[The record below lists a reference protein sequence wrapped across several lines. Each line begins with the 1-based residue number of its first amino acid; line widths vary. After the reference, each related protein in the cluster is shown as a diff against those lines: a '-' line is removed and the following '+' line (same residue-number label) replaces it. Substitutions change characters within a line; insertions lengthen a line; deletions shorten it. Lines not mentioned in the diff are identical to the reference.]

1 MCQITAYL
9 DDEKIM
15 ENVMFV
21 EPTPNGI
28 VLSTMFEEPLEVSAT
43 IRKIDLLKNVLYL
56 ENIPKEGVKNGGKF
70 RERKRKNCSIY
81 YVFGI

>member
-21 EPTPNGI
+21 EPTPNGV
-28 VLSTMFEEPLEVSAT
+28 VLSTMFEPPLEVSAT

-56 ENIPKEGVKNGGKF
+56 ENNSKEKVGNGG
-70 RERKRKNCSIY
+70 
-81 YVFGI
+81 

>member
-21 EPTPNGI
+21 EPTPTG
-28 VLSTMFEEPLEVSAT
+28 VRLTTMFEQPLEVSAT
-43 IRKIDLLKNVLYL
+43 IQKIDLLKNKLFL
-56 ENIPKEGVKNGGKF
+56 ENITKEGAEDGG
-70 RERKRKNCSIY
+70 E
-81 YVFGI
+81 G

>member
-21 EPTPNGI
+21 EPTPNGV
-28 VLSTMFEEPLEVSAT
+28 VLSTMFEQPLEVSAT
-43 IRKIDLLKNVLYL
+43 IQKIDLLKNVLYL
-56 ENIPKEGVKNGGKF
+56 ENIPKEEVKNGG
-70 RERKRKNCSIY
+70 E
-81 YVFGI
+81 G

>member
-21 EPTPNGI
+21 EPTPNGV
-28 VLSTMFEEPLEVSAT
+28 VLSTMFEQPREVSAM

-56 ENIPKEGVKNGGKF
+56 EKIPREGIKNGG
-70 RERKRKNCSIY
+70 E
-81 YVFGI
+81 G

>member
-56 ENIPKEGVKNGGKF
+56 ENIPKEGVKNGGK
-70 RERKRKNCSIY
+70 
-81 YVFGI
+81 G

>member
-1 MCQITAYL
+1 MCRITAYL

-21 EPTPNGI
+21 EPTPNGV
-28 VLSTMFEEPLEVSAT
+28 VLSTMFEQPREVSAM

-56 ENIPKEGVKNGGKF
+56 EKIPREGIKNGG
-70 RERKRKNCSIY
+70 E
-81 YVFGI
+81 G